1 MEIIGYRFDENDCS
15 VPVYDEVK
23 CICIDKS
30 IIEHIRILN
39 NKGYRTL
46 QCCEGHM
53 VGNNL
58 YISFSGNNYGFGSDV
73 DLPKGFVLAG
83 NNNVIQHIF
92 ISEKDFNEKEKY
104 LSILL
109 EWCNSLE
116 DLNNKVR

>member
-1 MEIIGYRFDENDCS
+1 
-15 VPVYDEVK
+15 
-23 CICIDKS
+23 
-30 IIEHIRILN
+30 
-39 NKGYRTL
+39 
-46 QCCEGHM
+46 M